1 MLSSFADTTITALP
15 DIEPI
20 TSDEEKKIRR
30 SKKKQVV
37 RSTNP
42 FLDNDA
48 VVNPFMSYEPLHK
61 VQRKKKVIE
70 ESRESSTLTLFDENN
85 PFRSKSKS
93 PCGIN
98 QSKCVRSRPL
108 PPQRVSSLIKAD
120 NRSGKDLDLG
130 ENNAENVQVEKN
142 VNLQIYEGQ
151 L

>member
-1 MLSSFADTTITALP
+1 MLPSFTDTTITALP

-30 SKKKQVV
+30 SKKKQEV

-48 VVNPFMSYEPLHK
+48 VVNPFMNYEPLHK
-61 VQRKKKVIE
+61 VQRKKKVIQ

-93 PCGIN
+93 PCGI
-98 QSKCVRSRPL
+98 RSRPL